1 MAAEEINVIFG
12 KHLRNIRTQ
21 LGLNQDDVAAACGI
35 DPTSISRLERGETN
49 ATLTTLLRLSKG
61 LSLSMREL
69 MDMNPC
75 YQVHSVDDEL
85 LGELRAQLRQL
96 SLAEQQFVLDFI
108 RNFVSLKNSSE
119 SKSPEL

>member
-12 KHLRNIRTQ
+12 KHLKNIRTQ